1 MTNRKAERI
10 KRAMEGDMGGK
21 PDFFHCDR
29 IARKARRDRREA
41 YIVCG
46 LFAVSP
52 LAFLGLA
59 FALDALERLI

>member
-10 KRAMEGDMGGK
+10 KRAMENDMGK
-21 PDFFHCDR
+21 TPDFFICE
-29 IARKARRDRREA
+29 ASRKARRDRREA